1 MVPLYGQE
9 VKTNLWYSLEDCLRW
24 VHNMTH
30 HNAYARIVQ
39 ISFQVQ
45 KKKCASSCDIF
56 PKNFE
61 PTSSEIHDAP
71 RHIVNPP
78 LLMSIISS
86 IYSVVSNTVYI
97 MYVCMCV
104 CVHKCAGRI

>member
-1 MVPLYGQE
+1 MGSQYDASQCIC
-9 VKTNLWYSLEDCLRW
+9 KNSTNFYSS
-24 VHNMTH
+24 
-30 HNAYARIVQ
+30 A
-39 ISFQVQ
+39 
-45 KKKCASSCDIF
+45 KKKSARHRATF
-56 PKNFE
+56 LGKNVE